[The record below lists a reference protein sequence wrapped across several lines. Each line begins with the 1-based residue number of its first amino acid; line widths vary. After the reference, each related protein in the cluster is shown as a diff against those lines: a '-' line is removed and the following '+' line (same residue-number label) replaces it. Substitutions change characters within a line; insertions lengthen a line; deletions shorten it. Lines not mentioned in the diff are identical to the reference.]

1 MRAFRAES
9 KGGLTKMNLRK
20 KVSLVFGSA
29 ATATVIAAAAA
40 FACTNLATLNLSSSA
55 GKSGD
60 VITVTGS
67 SFNVNSKDVAASNPV
82 ILHWNGVDGAALAEA
97 KPDRAGNISA
107 TLTVPEGQPGYY
119 VIVATQRDAKGV
131 DAYGTPARASYQIL
145 GPNGQSVVQPVGSS
159 AGNVGT
165 ESSSSGIIAL
175 TVGLGALGLALF
187 GAGFIAFVRQARRVP
202 AAATV
207 RRD

>member
-1 MRAFRAES
+1 
-9 KGGLTKMNLRK
+9 MNLRK
-20 KVSLVFGSA
+20 KVAVVFGSA
-29 ATATVIAAAAA
+29 ATATVIAGAAA

-60 VITVTGS
+60 TVTVTGS
-67 SFNVNSKDVAASNPV
+67 SFRVNAKDVAASDPV
-82 ILHWNGVDGAALAEA
+82 VMKWNGVDGAVLAET
-97 KPDRAGNISA
+97 KPDKAGNISA
-107 TLTVPEGQPGYY
+107 TFTVPEGQPGYY
-119 VIVATQRDAKGV
+119 VIVATQKDAKGV
-131 DAYGTPARASYQIL
+131 DAYGTPARASFQIL

-159 AGNVGT
+159 AGTVGT
-165 ESSSSGIIAL
+165 ETSSSGIIAL

-187 GAGFIAFVRQARRVP
+187 GAGFIAFVRQARRAP

>member
-1 MRAFRAES
+1 
-9 KGGLTKMNLRK
+9 MNLRK
-20 KVSLVFGSA
+20 KVSLVFGG
-29 ATATVIAAAAA
+29 ATTALVIAGAAA
-40 FACTNLATLNLSSSA
+40 FACTNLATLNLSNSA
-55 GKSGD
+55 GKAGD
-60 VITVTGS
+60 NVTVTGS
-67 SFNVNSKDVAASNPV
+67 SFRVNAKDAAASDPV
-82 ILHWNGVDGAALAEA
+82 VLHWNGVDGATLAEA
-97 KPDRAGNISA
+97 KPDKAGNISA
-107 TLTVPEGQPGYY
+107 TFTVPEGQPGYY

-165 ESSSSGIIAL
+165 ETSSSGIIAL

-187 GAGFIAFVRQARRVP
+187 GAGFIAFVRQARRAP

>member
-1 MRAFRAES
+1 
-9 KGGLTKMNLRK
+9 MNLRK
-20 KVSLVFGSA
+20 KVAVVFGSA
-29 ATATVIAAAAA
+29 ATATIVAGAAA

-55 GKSGD
+55 GKTGD
-60 VITVTGS
+60 TVTVTGS
-67 SFNVNSKDVAASNPV
+67 SFRVNATNVEASDAV
-82 ILHWNGVDGAALAEA
+82 VLHWNGVDGATLAEV

-107 TLTVPEGQPGYY
+107 TFTVPEGQPGYY
-119 VIVATQRDAKGV
+119 VIVATQKDARGV

-159 AGNVGT
+159 AGTVGT
-165 ESSSSGIIAL
+165 ETSSSGIIAL

-187 GAGFIAFVRQARRVP
+187 GAGFIAFVRQARRAP
-202 AAATV
+202 AAAAV